1 MPDFVSK
8 KKLKK
13 KVLDRWEN
21 EGGNVSISGKKSSA
35 SDLPPKRRRKR
46 DRQKQSSDTTSV

>member
-1 MPDFVSK
+1 MPDYVSR

-21 EGGNVSISGKKSSA
+21 EGGNVSAGGKNRSET
-35 SDLPPKRRRKR
+35 LVPPKRKRKK
-46 DRQKQSSDTTSV
+46 DRQNQSAN

>member
-1 MPDFVSK
+1 MPDFVSR

-21 EGGNVSISGKKSSA
+21 EGGKLSPGGETSCEIHP
-35 SDLPPKRRRKR
+35 PPKRKRKN
-46 DRQKQSSDTTSV
+46 DRQRQLTDAV